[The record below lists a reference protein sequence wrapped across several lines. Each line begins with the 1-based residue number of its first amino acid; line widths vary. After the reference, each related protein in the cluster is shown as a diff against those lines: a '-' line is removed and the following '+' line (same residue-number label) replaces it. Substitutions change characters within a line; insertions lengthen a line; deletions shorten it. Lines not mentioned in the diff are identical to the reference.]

1 MGFEEKYKKD
11 PEHYNK
17 KIFGKQK
24 VKLYKL
30 KHWIFDFGGVMV
42 ETPNIVKNLIGI
54 INADLGTTISKEDT
68 FLGLHRRRLSA
79 GRISARE
86 FLEIIFAHY
95 FYPYQK
101 KDGALPVKNVNVE
114 YYIAL
119 WFELYSK
126 VTQISPEMEGIVE
139 RLHKARYSVSLLS
152 NTYDIHV
159 KSNKLK
165 GFFDLFDNL
174 FLSSQLHLRKPDIE
188 KYKYV
193 LKELDAKGK
202 ECIFIDDKLMNLV
215 PAKKLGIYVIRFK
228 SFEKFNKYLGYM
240 GIEDLEDDLLIKIQT
255 KYKEYKTSEKKLKGI
270 KKSYEKAKKKYKKL
284 KKDKWKDFSQ
294 YRKAKKNLREIES
307 IYKNKKYE
315 YKELKHIK
323 KEILETKFKMDED
336 EKDP

>member
-1 MGFEEKYKKD
+1 MGEQFEEKYKKD

-42 ETPNIVKNLIGI
+42 ETPNIVKNLVGI
-54 INADLGTTISKEDT
+54 INADLGTSISKEDT
-68 FLGLHRRRLSA
+68 FLGIHRRRLSS
-79 GRISARE
+79 GRISDRE
-86 FLEIIFAHY
+86 FLEILLNHY
-95 FYPYQK
+95 YYPHQK
-101 KDGALPVKNVNVE
+101 KDTALPPKKVN
-114 YYIAL
+114 
-119 WFELYSK
+119 FELYSK
-126 VTQISPEMEGIVE
+126 VTQISPEMEGIIE
-139 RLHKARYSVSLLS
+139 RLHKAGYTVSLLS

-193 LKELDAKGK
+193 LEVLDAKGK

-215 PAKKLGIYVIRFK
+215 PAKKLGIFVIRFK

-255 KYKEYKTSEKKLKGI
+255 KYKEYKTSEKELKGI

-294 YRKAKKNLREIES
+294 YRKAKKKLREIE
-307 IYKNKKYE
+307 ITYNNKKYE

-336 EKDP
+336 EKDQ